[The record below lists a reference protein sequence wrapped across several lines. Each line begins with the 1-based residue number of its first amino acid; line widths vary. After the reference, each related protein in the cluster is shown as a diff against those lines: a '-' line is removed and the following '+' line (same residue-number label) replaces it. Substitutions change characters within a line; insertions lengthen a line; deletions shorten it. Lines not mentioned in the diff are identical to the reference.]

1 MGIYIFESK
10 HGPYIKIGHHI
21 GIDPYKRI
29 SSRGFYSCICP
40 QDIKTKVSH
49 EDLILRNWFP
59 RLTNG
64 DERFFHKE
72 MKWKRMCGEWYNSQ
86 DYSYFSEYLKKL
98 SEKRLNELESVF
110 NFEKETIIIKFQ
122 VPKDK
127 KELLLDLLPKENLLK
142 LLNITRIIE
151 TNLLEEKTFKQ
162 DISLN
167 NILEKK
173 EETQELFPNNQG
185 KKWNKQEKTILMDY
199 FNNNKSFNEIA
210 KKMGRSSYA
219 IHCQIRTII
228 ISCIEENGVDIT
240 KTKFNKEK
248 DERLIS
254 VWKDLFDNYNFQ
266 ELF

>member
-64 DERFFHKE
+64 DERLFHRE
-72 MKWKRMCGEWYNSQ
+72 MKWKRICGEWYNSQ

-110 NFEKETIIIKFQ
+110 NFDKETIIIKFQ

-127 KELLLDLLPKENLLK
+127 KEILLDLLPKENVLK
-142 LLNITRIIE
+142 LLNITKLIE
-151 TNLLEEKTFKQ
+151 
-162 DISLN
+162 N
-167 NILEKK
+167 NISENKELIQNNICEKK
-173 EETQELFPNNQG
+173 EEIQNLFPNNQG
-185 KKWNKQEKTILMDY
+185 KKWSKQEKAILIDY

-210 KKMGRSSYA
+210 KLMGRSSYA

-228 ISCIEENGVDIT
+228 ISYIEENGVEIA
-240 KTKFNKEK
+240 KTKFNTEI
-248 DERLIS
+248 DQRLVPI
-254 VWKDLFDNYNFQ
+254 WKDLFDNYNFQ
-266 ELF
+266 ESY